1 MFFFAQL
8 RSPAPSS
15 RPIIRIHRFK
25 AAKGESECSWRVVAT
40 AVAVRQQR
48 RRLGFWGLVILRGP
62 ALTRVGLV
70 SPSLSLSLSLH
81 LASFARDDAFSS
93 FDRAPHST
101 QPLPPPAHARLN
113 VSVQHRVNGKIRKP
127 GRISDAYLLPRFTS
141 RPRKASKKEKERRKE
156 FLKTCGRGRGKI
168 FEKTSPFRQEVV
180 IEYGSI

>member
-1 MFFFAQL
+1 MTRHRPTL
-8 RSPAPSS
+8 RPLLHSRRSTVYIVVSRTLARYALPSM
-15 RPIIRIHRFK
+15 RFK
-25 AAKGESECSWRVVAT
+25 CTLETLRNCTESSPH
-40 AVAVRQQR
+40 
-48 RRLGFWGLVILRGP
+48 LFF
-62 ALTRVGLV
+62 
-70 SPSLSLSLSLH
+70 SFFPSLY

-141 RPRKASKKEKERRKE
+141 RPCKASNSPRERRRE
-156 FLKTCGRGRGKI
+156 REG
-168 FEKTSPFRQEVV
+168 ESFRNLWPRAWKNFRKNFSQEVV

>member
-1 MFFFAQL
+1 MTRHRPTLRSLLHSRRSTVYIVVSRTLARYALPSMRFKCTLETLRNCTESSPHFFF
-8 RSPAPSS
+8 SFFP
-15 RPIIRIHRFK
+15 
-25 AAKGESECSWRVVAT
+25 
-40 AVAVRQQR
+40 
-48 RRLGFWGLVILRGP
+48 
-62 ALTRVGLV
+62 
-70 SPSLSLSLSLH
+70 SLSLSLH